1 MDRLT
6 ILLRCWHYRLTCFF
20 GFVLI
25 SATAF
30 GQLQNEVVVLRDPP
44 SYTVTA
50 NPKQGRAPLIVQ
62 YLGKV
67 FPADPTTTWLWQFP
81 GGKPATS
88 TVQNP
93 VVRYNRIGTYSATM
107 SASNSYGSTNVI
119 LPNYIEVTGGN
130 TIPVEVTAAEIEI
143 NPFTGGAPDIMARS
157 SDNVIRQFQV
167 DPNPARDEIRVRNK
181 GDQEVR
187 EIAIYSAAGQNLQ
200 IIPWPGQRKECILH
214 LSDHV
219 KPDGIYWLQVRT
231 ATGGEWIKIAV
242 IGR

>member
-1 MDRLT
+1 MST
-6 ILLRCWHYRLTCFF
+6 T
-20 GFVLI
+20 
-25 SATAF
+25 TF
-30 GQLQNEVVVLRDPP
+30 GQIKNEVVVSGDPP
-44 SYTVTA
+44 IFTVTA
-50 NPKQGRAPLIVQ
+50 NPKKGRAPLIVQ
-62 YLGKV
+62 YRGKV

-107 SASNSYGSTNVI
+107 NASNSYGSTNVI

-130 TIPVEVTAAEIEI
+130 TIPVVVTPAEIEI
-143 NPFTGGAPDIMARS
+143 DPFTGGEPVIMARS
-157 SDNVIRQFQV
+157 SAKVIQKFQV
-167 DPNPARDEIRVRNK
+167 NPNPARDEIRVRNN
-181 GDQEVR
+181 GDEDAR
-187 EIAIYSAAGQNLQ
+187 EIAIYSATGQKLQ

-219 KPDGIYWLQVRT
+219 KPDGIYWLHVRT